1 MTVIR
6 FNHNLKSE
14 FFDAEKR
21 WQLSLPKMPGQIG
34 ESIVSTVE
42 HPPTGGML
50 IFGID
55 PRLADFLT
63 ADGFPFEVD

>member
-6 FNHNLKSE
+6 FNYNLKSK
-14 FFDAEKR
+14 FFDAEKL
-21 WQLSLPKMPGQIG
+21 WQRSLPKVPGQIG
-34 ESIVSTVE
+34 ETIVSTVE
-42 HPPTGGML
+42 HPATGGML

-55 PRLADFLT
+55 PRLVDFLA